1 MRRYTLLEALGT
13 LLCICFVNASKDS
26 HDDDFFFE
34 NLPRYDSPI
43 LEASEKTE
51 MESVA
56 GWKLAE
62 IYNENALLHK
72 DVETP
77 YDSIKIIAN
86 TKDREVL
93 TTVRNN
99 AIKKALLRSAGTDHG
114 EVVDSIDE
122 MIDLLELKI
131 LSVTSDV
138 DISSSRS
145 KREKAEK
152 VTRKYKYGEVQGNKL
167 SNLWLQL
174 GNAQRALG
182 NVNKA
187 ILCFRKCYSLD
198 PSNDHATASLG
209 AMLRSRGG
217 VKGAKELF
225 EIARRNVPD
234 SSLFA
239 HHLGE
244 VLRKMNKLN
253 AAVENYDDAVKLNPT
268 FHAAKKRLHELEKR
282 GIFPNSKIQSNI
294 FFLIYDDFTIFFSSA
309 YKLVAENKI
318 GCCFVFFVLRKS
330 YFLYKFMSSR
340 NSDEPSTDQSVEFQA
355 NSQRRGKKSSRKRRK
370 R

>member
-1 MRRYTLLEALGT
+1 MLEALGT

-145 KREKAEK
+145 KKEKAEK
-152 VTRKYKYGEVQGNKL
+152 VTRKYKYGEVKGK
-167 SNLWLQL
+167 
-174 GNAQRALG
+174 
-182 NVNKA
+182 
-187 ILCFRKCYSLD
+187 KCEG
-198 PSNDHATASLG
+198 T
-209 AMLRSRGG
+209 
-217 VKGAKELF
+217 
-225 EIARRNVPD
+225 
-234 SSLFA
+234 
-239 HHLGE
+239 
-244 VLRKMNKLN
+244 
-253 AAVENYDDAVKLNPT
+253 
-268 FHAAKKRLHELEKR
+268 KKRNQEEGR
-282 GIFPNSKIQSNI
+282 
-294 FFLIYDDFTIFFSSA
+294 
-309 YKLVAENKI
+309 
-318 GCCFVFFVLRKS
+318 
-330 YFLYKFMSSR
+330 
-340 NSDEPSTDQSVEFQA
+340 
-355 NSQRRGKKSSRKRRK
+355 
-370 R
+370 